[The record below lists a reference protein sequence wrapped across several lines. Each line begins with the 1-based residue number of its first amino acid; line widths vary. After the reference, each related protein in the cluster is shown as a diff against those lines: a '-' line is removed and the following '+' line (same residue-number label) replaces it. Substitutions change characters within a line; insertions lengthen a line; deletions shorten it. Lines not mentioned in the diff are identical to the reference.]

1 MPLLI
6 NQLSPPFS
14 PLHNCSWLTISS
26 SLIKV
31 QNSENH
37 QRGRSVTTNKKKTR
51 GIFCPQEHRNERRL
65 NPINRKNKKKNRK
78 RDRKENPDIEPIRKP
93 RPEQKEKKKNPRTN
107 TQIKTPIKNSL
118 FQSIP
123 PSYGMQVQ
131 KKIPQRK
138 EKSIT
143 RTREGS
149 RSSLPFSASSARST
163 APASGGVEEETWGR
177 QRPGKIKGR
186 KK

>member
-65 NPINRKNKKKNRK
+65 NPINRKNKKKSKTRSK
-78 RDRKENPDIEPIRKP
+78 RKP
-93 RPEQKEKKKNPRTN
+93 RYRTDQKTQTRTKRKKKNPRTN